1 MIGTAAEARGE
12 GEAEMAPFMFT
23 EEQEMFRETVR
34 RLAETE
40 FRDSY
45 LARATTTEYPRAA
58 LAVLAK
64 NGLLG
69 LAVPEEYGGQIA
81 DFISMGI
88 AIEELARAD
97 FNVSYVAF
105 NSILTGGLASRLL
118 PADER
123 DRWARGIARGER
135 LLAAGFTEP
144 RGGSDLQGLRL
155 RAERHGDGWRLT
167 GEKTSV
173 TTSPHAEAA
182 IILATVDPALKS
194 RGTVALLV
202 DLNDPSVSLQRFRDP
217 GFRPQGR
224 AAVSFDGTYVPR
236 SRQLGEVGEG
246 FKQIMREFE
255 LSRTLLGLM
264 CLGTAMRAMDMTI
277 GWVKQREAFGQPISK
292 FQGVSFPLAEH
303 ATYLEAARWLAYR
316 SLALRDAGRS
326 HNSEAAMCKWW
337 IPQIACQAINDC
349 IILHGHTGWSEEMP
363 LVQMQKD
370 VSGLQIGDGT
380 PQIQKLVIAR
390 QLIGREWV

>member
-1 MIGTAAEARGE
+1 MT
-12 GEAEMAPFMFT
+12 PFMFT

-40 FRDSY
+40 FRDGY
-45 LARATTTEYPRAA
+45 LARATSSDYPRAP

-69 LAVPEEYGGQIA
+69 LAIPDEHGGQMA
-81 DFISMGI
+81 DFITMGI

-97 FNVSYVAF
+97 FNVAYVAF
-105 NSILTGGLASRLL
+105 NSILTGGLVSRLL
-118 PADER
+118 PPDEGSA
-123 DRWARGIARGER
+123 WARSVARGER

-155 RAERHGDGWRLT
+155 RAERHGDGWKLT

-173 TTSPHAEAA
+173 TTSPHADAA
-182 IILATVDPALKS
+182 IILATVDPSLGS
-194 RGTVALLV
+194 RGTVGVLV
-202 DLNDPSVSLQRFRDP
+202 DLHDPSVSLQRFRDP

-224 AAVSFDGTYVPR
+224 AAVSFDGTFVPR
-236 SRQLGEVGEG
+236 SRQLGDVGEG

-264 CLGTAMRAMDMTI
+264 CLGTARRAMDMTI
-277 GWVKQREAFGQPISK
+277 DWVKQREAFGRPISK

-303 ATYLEAARWLAYR
+303 DTYLEAARWLGYR
-316 SLALRDAGRS
+316 SLALRDAGQP
-326 HNSEAAMCKWW
+326 HNREAAMCKWW

-390 QLIGREWV
+390 HLIGREWV

>member
-1 MIGTAAEARGE
+1 MNETR
-12 GEAEMAPFMFT
+12 FLFS
-23 EEQEMFRETVR
+23 EEQEMYRDTVA
-34 RLAETE
+34 RLAQAE
-40 FRDSY
+40 FRDGY
-45 LARATTTEYPRAA
+45 LERATSSEYPRDA
-58 LAVLAK
+58 LKLLAR
-64 NGLLG
+64 NGLLS
-69 LAVPEEYGGQIA
+69 LAVPESLGGQGA
-81 DFISMGI
+81 DAVTMGI

-105 NSILTGGLASRLL
+105 NSILTGGLVSRLL

-123 DRWARGIARGER
+123 TRWAQGVARGDR
-135 LLAAGFTEP
+135 VVCAGFTEP

-155 RAERHGDGWRLT
+155 RAERDGDGWRLT

-173 TTSPHAEAA
+173 TTSPHSDAA
-182 IILATVDPALKS
+182 IILATTDASKGS
-194 RGTVALLV
+194 RGTVILLV
-202 DLNDPSVSLQRFRDP
+202 DMDDPTVSLQKFRDP

-224 AAVSFDGTYVPR
+224 AGVTFDGTYVPR
-236 SRQLGEVGEG
+236 SRQMGEIGEG

-264 CLGTAMRAMDMTI
+264 CVGTARRAMEMTVE
-277 GWVKQREAFGQPISK
+277 WVKQREAFGQPISK

-303 ATYLEAARWLAYR
+303 DTYLEASRWLAYR

-326 HNSEAAMCKWW
+326 HNREAAMCKWW
-337 IPQIACQAINDC
+337 MPQISAAAINDC
-349 IILHGHTGWSEEMP
+349 IILHGHTGWAEEMP
-363 LVQMQKD
+363 LTQMLKD

-390 QLIGREWV
+390 SLIGREWV

>member
-1 MIGTAAEARGE
+1 MS
-12 GEAEMAPFMFT
+12 PFMFT
-23 EEQEMFRETVR
+23 EEQEMFRDTVR
-34 RLAETE
+34 RLAEAE
-40 FRDSY
+40 FRDGY
-45 LARATTTEYPRAA
+45 LERATSSEYPRAA

-69 LAVPEEYGGQIA
+69 LAVSEEFGGQA
-81 DFISMGI
+81 AEFVTMGI

-105 NSILTGGLASRLL
+105 NSILTGGLVSRLL
-118 PADER
+118 PVEER
-123 DRWARGIARGER
+123 GPWVRGIVRGER
-135 LLAAGFTEP
+135 ILAAGFTEP

-182 IILATVDPALKS
+182 IILATVDPSLAS
-194 RGTVALLV
+194 RGTVAVLV

-224 AAVSFDGTYVPR
+224 AAVAFDGTYVPR

-264 CLGTAMRAMDMTI
+264 CLGTARRAIDMTI
-277 GWVKQREAFGQPISK
+277 DWVKSREAFGRPISK

-303 ATYLEAARWLAYR
+303 DTYLEAARWLAYR
-316 SLALRDAGRS
+316 SLGLRDAGQS
-326 HNSEAAMCKWW
+326 HNREAAMCKWW
-337 IPQIACQAINDC
+337 MPQIACQAINDC

-363 LVQMQKD
+363 LMQMQKD

-390 QLIGREWV
+390 SLLGREWV